1 MALKPHTNSP
11 RRKDRTIAEAEA
23 DDILERCQYAVL
35 ALHSIDKYPYC
46 VPINYV
52 KNGKSVYFHCA
63 VEGKKLDCIKAN
75 PNAMLCAV
83 KNSQVAPAEFSTN
96 YSSVMAFGT
105 IKVCE
110 SEDERLL
117 ALQMLVKKFAP
128 QYVPEGNKM
137 ILSASNRTKILRFD
151 IESISG
157 KARRSP
163 KGAK

>member
-1 MALKPHTNSP
+1 
-11 RRKDRTIAEAEA
+11 
-23 DDILERCQYAVL
+23 
-35 ALHSIDKYPYC
+35 
-46 VPINYV
+46 
-52 KNGKSVYFHCA
+52 
-63 VEGKKLDCIKAN
+63 
-75 PNAMLCAV
+75 MLCAV
-83 KNSQVAPAEFSTN
+83 ENSQVAPAEFSTN